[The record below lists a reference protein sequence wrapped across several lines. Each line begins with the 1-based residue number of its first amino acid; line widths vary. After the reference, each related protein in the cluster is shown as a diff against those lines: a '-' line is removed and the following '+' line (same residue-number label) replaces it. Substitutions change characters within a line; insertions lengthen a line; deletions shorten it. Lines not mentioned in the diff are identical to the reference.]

1 MLGCVDVE
9 SGFRVEYPRENV
21 ALKKESFEFLKS
33 LQETPSPSG
42 FEQPVQ
48 RIVRERMKPFA
59 DSVETDVHGNV
70 IVALNPK
77 GSPRVMLA
85 GHCDQIGLMVK
96 HIDDN
101 GYVFFAAIGGIDPSV
116 LPGSRVVVH
125 SKNGPIDGVIG
136 RRPVHVMKLE
146 ERGKSTEL
154 REMWI
159 DIGAKNKKEVE
170 QVVSIGDP
178 ITFRLE
184 MVSLGNDLA
193 TSPAFDNKCGTF
205 VVMEALRL
213 CSTRKIRCALFAVST
228 VQEEVGL
235 RGAKTSC
242 YGVDPLVGI
251 AVDVT
256 HATDYP
262 DIDKRVNGDIKI
274 GSGAAISIGPNIN
287 PRLAELLVKTAKS
300 KRIPHQL
307 EAAPGGTGTDAN
319 VMQLSRSGV
328 ATALVSIPN
337 RYMHTPVEVISLSDL
352 EAAAQLVAETVAA
365 IDRRTSFIPE

>member
-1 MLGCVDVE
+1 MSMERKTL
-9 SGFRVEYPRENV
+9 R
-21 ALKKESFEFLKS
+21 KESYDFLKA

-48 RIVRERMKPFA
+48 RIVRKRMKPFA
-59 DSVETDVHGNV
+59 GSIETDVHGNV
-70 IVALNPK
+70 IVGLNPK

-85 GHCDQIGLMVK
+85 GHCDQIGLMVNY
-96 HIDDN
+96 IDDN
-101 GYVFFAAIGGIDPSV
+101 GYIFVLPIGGIDPTV

-125 SKNGPIDGVIG
+125 TKHGPIDAVIG
-136 RRPVHVMKLE
+136 RKPVHVLKPE
-146 ERGKSTEL
+146 ERGVKLEL
-154 REMWI
+154 RELWV
-159 DIGAKNKKEVE
+159 DIGAKNKKETE

-184 MVSLGNDLA
+184 MVHLGNDLV

-213 CSTRKIRCALFAVST
+213 CSIKRIKCALFAVST

-235 RGAKTSC
+235 RGARTSC
-242 YGVDPLVGI
+242 YGVDPQVGI

-262 DIDKRVNGDIKI
+262 DIDKRINGDIKI
-274 GSGAAISIGPNIN
+274 GGGPVISTGANIN
-287 PRLAELLVKTAKS
+287 PPLESLLVKTAKAR
-300 KRIPHQL
+300 RISFQM

-319 VMQLSRSGV
+319 AIQLSRSGV

-337 RYMHTPVEVISLSDL
+337 RYMHTPVEVVSLSDL
-352 EAAAQLVAETVAA
+352 EAAARLIAETVAS
-365 IDRRTSFIPE
+365 INGRTNFIPQ

>member
-1 MLGCVDVE
+1 M
-9 SGFRVEYPRENV
+9 R
-21 ALKKESFEFLKS
+21 KESYDFLRKI
-33 LQETPSPSG
+33 QETPSPSG

-48 RIVRERMKPFA
+48 RIVRRRMKPVA
-59 DSVETDVHGNV
+59 DAIETDVHGNV
-70 IVALNPK
+70 IVALNPE

-85 GHCDQIGLMVK
+85 GHCDQIALMVNYV
-96 HIDDN
+96 DDN
-101 GYVFFAAIGGIDPSV
+101 GFIFFSTIGGIDAGV

-136 RRPVHVMKLE
+136 RRPVHVMKPE
-146 ERGKSTEL
+146 ERGQKVEIREL
-154 REMWI
+154 WI
-159 DIGAKNKKEVE
+159 DIGAHGKKEVE
-170 QVVSIGDP
+170 RVISIGDP

-184 MVSLGNDLA
+184 MVRLGDEMA

-213 CSTRKIRCALFAVST
+213 CSVKKLRCALFAVST

-242 YGVDPLVGI
+242 YGVDPHVGI

-262 DIDKRVNGDIKI
+262 DIDKRVNGNIKM
-274 GSGAAISIGPNIN
+274 GEGPTISIGPNIN
-287 PRLAELLVKTAKS
+287 PPLAELLIKTARS
-300 KRIPHQL
+300 KRVPYQR

-319 VMQLSRSGV
+319 AIQLTRAGV

-337 RYMHTPVEVISLSDL
+337 RYMHTPVEVINLKDL
-352 EAAAQLVAETVAA
+352 GAAAKLIAETVLA
-365 IDRRTSFIPE
+365 IGPRTRFIPE